1 MTTRFYYFFGIQ
13 ASKLE
18 EKLQEDDQGQTSF
31 KTAQSTSEG
40 WLKQTG
46 IWGQECV
53 ESNQQ
58 LASWAEVTT
67 NLQQNHNNRT
77 TVLRCGTI
85 D

>member
-46 IWGQECV
+46 I
-53 ESNQQ
+53 
-58 LASWAEVTT
+58 
-67 NLQQNHNNRT
+67 
-77 TVLRCGTI
+77 
-85 D
+85 